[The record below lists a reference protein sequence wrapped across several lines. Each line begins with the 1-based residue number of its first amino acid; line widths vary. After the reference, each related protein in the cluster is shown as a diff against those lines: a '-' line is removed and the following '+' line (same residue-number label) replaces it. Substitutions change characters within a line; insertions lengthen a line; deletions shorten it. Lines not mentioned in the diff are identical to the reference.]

1 MSKIKTQDV
10 LHRRTKP
17 ETLNGVVL
25 TGLQVFGDFF
35 DMLAHFLFAQGCI
48 LGLESAYNGPVG
60 RNEVFY
66 VIFDLESV
74 LPELGQALGDH
85 TIELHQ

>member
-1 MSKIKTQDV
+1 
-10 LHRRTKP
+10 
-17 ETLNGVVL
+17 
-25 TGLQVFGDFF
+25 
-35 DMLAHFLFAQGCI
+35 MLAHFLFAQGCI
-48 LGLESAYNGPVG
+48 PGLESTYNGPMG

-74 LPELGQALGDH
+74 LPELEQALGDH